1 MCDDVFIT
9 PDGVRLLGYILLSC
23 PPEFTNGGILAKYK
37 TLKLAERG
45 EGIDLGELMGM
56 FHLRNPGPNV
66 FTHIHET
73 AVKRGVSRADASF
86 ISWYFGGD
94 AHIKRIIPNQSDGRL
109 LDELNGDPRYHFKYL
124 VSHVLMPVMVINV
137 NVLAINGKKARCV
150 DVLYENG
157 DIRLASSYLIH
168 FAKSPL
174 RKGQIVL
181 SHHSSIIPEEVSL
194 DLKQMLLESQAG
206 NRDFMEA
213 CREIAGS
220 GIDHRKMM
228 SFPWAKKTLDYD
240 CS

>member
-23 PPEFTNGGILAKYK
+23 PPEPTNGGILAKYK
-37 TLKLAERG
+37 TLKLAERE
-45 EGIDLGELMGM
+45 EGISFGDLMGT

-73 AVKRGVSRADASF
+73 AVQRGVSRADANF

-94 AHIKRIIPNQSDGRL
+94 AHIGRIMPSQSDGRF
-109 LDELNGDPRYHFKYL
+109 LDDLNKDPGYHFKYL
-124 VSHVLMPVMVINV
+124 VSHVLMPVRVININLV
-137 NVLAINGKKARCV
+137 AINGKKAKCV

-157 DIRLASSYLIH
+157 DIRLTSSWLIH

-181 SHHSSIIPEEVSL
+181 SHHSSIIPHDVSL

-213 CREIAGS
+213 CQKIAGS
-220 GIDHRKMM
+220 GIDHRKMI
-228 SFPWAKKTLDYD
+228 SFPWARKTLDYD